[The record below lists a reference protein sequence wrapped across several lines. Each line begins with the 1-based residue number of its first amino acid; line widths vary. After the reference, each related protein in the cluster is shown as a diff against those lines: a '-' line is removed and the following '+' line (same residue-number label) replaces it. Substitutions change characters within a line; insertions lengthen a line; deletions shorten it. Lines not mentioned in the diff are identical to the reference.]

1 MAKIK
6 SYIVRVTR
14 SFEDEYADIDVRA
27 TSWKAAKKKAIAE
40 VEKDPDSYFG
50 DDPDATIHVDAA
62 DDDEE
67 SALVQV

>member
-1 MAKIK
+1 MAKMK

-40 VEKDPDSYFG
+40 VEKDPGVLSW
-50 DDPDATIHVDAA
+50 
-62 DDDEE
+62 
-67 SALVQV
+67 